1 MRKRIVRPLIELIGF
16 IYTTLNQVQQNSWD
30 KALYENQETS
40 SVILSSVVSFSLK

>member
-1 MRKRIVRPLIELIGF
+1 MHKRIVGPLIELIGF
-16 IYTTLNQVQQNSWD
+16 IYTLNQVQQNSWD